1 MATMEKVAQSSTNWW
16 RRKMSIELLHGDVLQ
31 AEQATLWEV

>member
-1 MATMEKVAQSSTNWW
+1 MHLHPLTGCRTEVELERVT
-16 RRKMSIELLHGDVLQ
+16 IELLHGDVLQ